1 MSEYKVI
8 SRAEDVCRCD
18 WKMIF
23 GQMEKMDPGSAKRM
37 LTQFLRL
44 EELCGKYRAE
54 ELAGKDVPGA
64 ETSLL
69 NVMNKMGDIMAD
81 FVFEQKDSDTAEM
94 AGLFARLGYAEGD
107 EECSR
112 LQLRCL
118 RDFGYNGNIEQM
130 FEKAGEMSDEAI
142 PVMEAFHSLQDTF
155 SFRENGD
162 MEEYSKTGLL
172 DGTCLKKVKKCCS
185 LYLDTPGAGNT
196 REQIAVRN
204 ALTLTE
210 KAENLSAVV
219 KTERKRMSFADIL
232 REEKFDQGA
241 RLKDVKWMQKRAYEP
256 HIDTQEKERAHC
268 RPEKSQG
275 NRSM

>member
-1 MSEYKVI
+1 MSEHKVI

-37 LTQFLRL
+37 RTQFLRL

-54 ELAGKDVPGA
+54 ELAGKDDPGT

-69 NVMNKMGDIMAD
+69 NIMNKMGDIVAD

-107 EECSR
+107 EERSR

-130 FEKAGEMSDEAI
+130 FEKAGEMSDDAI
-142 PVMEAFHSLQDTF
+142 PVMKVFHSLQDTF
-155 SFRENGD
+155 SFRENSD

-172 DGTCLKKVKKCCS
+172 DGTCLKKVKKSCS
-185 LYLDTPGAGNT
+185 LYLDTPGTGNT
-196 REQIAVRN
+196 REQMAVRN
-204 ALTLTE
+204 AFTLAE
-210 KAENLSAVV
+210 EAENLSAVV

-232 REEKFDQGA
+232 REEKFDRGA
-241 RLKDVKWMQKRAYEP
+241 HLKDGKWMPKRAYEP
-256 HIDTQEKERAHC
+256 HMDAQ
-268 RPEKSQG
+268 EKSQG